1 MAALLSENSSYVS
14 VLFIPVTLAVAVR
27 GNPLDLCLFTSD
39 ETSMNLRSYANPLH
53 PSEVTVISQ
62 CRGQIYSHDTIVAA

>member
-27 GNPLDLCLFTSD
+27 GNPLCLFTSD
-39 ETSMNLRSYANPLH
+39 ETSTMNLRSYANPLH
-53 PSEVTVISQ
+53 PSEVTVISHY
-62 CRGQIYSHDTIVAA
+62 RGQIYSHDTIVAA